1 MKEWSWQ
8 KWLGKLIPLLTG
20 VFGAVWSFI
29 ESEPQWYPMVI
40 GFGTMIIQWALA
52 SFPEKE

>member
-29 ESEPQWYPMVI
+29 ESEPQWYPLVI
-40 GFGTMIIQWALA
+40 GFGTMIVQWALA
-52 SFPEKE
+52 AFPEE